1 MNEVLARLPYLST
14 NERLAV
20 NKFMDNLKQEY
31 SHAVFQVL
39 IYGSSI
45 RGERSPDSDI
55 DLLIITRDDNWR
67 EHEPIR
73 FLAARLSNE
82 YEVFLS
88 IRLMSLARFRNLR
101 TIQPFFFQN
110 IQQESLELIRLSNKP
125 DLVKPQPQPG

>member
-1 MNEVLARLPYLST
+1 MNEVLSRLPDLSI

-20 NKFMDNLKQEY
+20 NKFMDNLQRDY

-67 EHEPIR
+67 DHEPIR

-82 YEVFLS
+82 YDVFLS
-88 IRLMSLARFRNLR
+88 IRLMSLARFRNLQ

-110 IQQESLELIRLSNKP
+110 IQQEGLELIRLNNKP
-125 DLVKPQPQPG
+125 GLVEPHLG

>member
-45 RGERSPDSDI
+45 LGERSSVSDI

-88 IRLMSLARFRNLR
+88 VRLMSLARFRNLR

-125 DLVKPQPQPG
+125 GLVKPQPQPG

>member
-1 MNEVLARLPYLST
+1 MNEVLSRLPDLSI

-20 NKFMDNLKQEY
+20 NKFMDNLKQDY

-45 RGERSPDSDI
+45 HGERSPDSDI
-55 DLLIITRDDNWR
+55 DLLIITRDDDWR

-88 IRLMSLARFRNLR
+88 VRLMSLARFRNLR

-125 DLVKPQPQPG
+125 GLVEQQRG